1 MNLSFAD
8 TLYFKKEN
16 ILEIILGL
24 HRSYQS
30 LQKEIQICC
39 ELNNLTFNELIV
51 ILEIKKGFKRKVD
64 IANKVFLKKQNLNLI
79 LKDLQM
85 KNVLKLDDKKILI
98 TQNGEELIQRTTD
111 KINEK
116 IIKIFKKT
124 LFAISTFLLNPFLI
138 SKMTINSLNVKLFN
152 SQQI

>member
-1 MNLSFAD
+1 MSLSFAD

-24 HRSYQS
+24 HRSYKS
-30 LQKEIQICC
+30 LQREIQICC
-39 ELNNLTFNELIV
+39 EINHLTFNEFLV
-51 ILEIKKGFKRKVD
+51 LLEIKKGFKKKVD

-85 KNVLKLDDKKILI
+85 KNVLKLDEKKILI
-98 TQNGEELIQRTTD
+98 TQNGEELVQKTTD
-111 KINEK
+111 RINEK

-124 LFAISTFLLNPFLI
+124 DPKNMSGF
-138 SKMTINSLNVKLFN
+138 INIIESL
-152 SQQI
+152 

>member
-16 ILEIILGL
+16 TLEIILGL
-24 HRSYQS
+24 HRSYKS
-30 LQKEIQICC
+30 LQREIQICC
-39 ELNNLTFNELIV
+39 ELNNLTFNELVV
-51 ILEIKKGFKRKVD
+51 ILEIKKGFERKID

-85 KNVLKLDDKKILI
+85 KNILKLDDKKILI

-116 IIKIFKKT
+116 IIKIFKRTDPKNMSG
-124 LFAISTFLLNPFLI
+124 F
-138 SKMTINSLNVKLFN
+138 INIIESL
-152 SQQI
+152 

>member
-24 HRSYQS
+24 HRSYKS
-30 LQKEIQICC
+30 LQREIQICC

-51 ILEIKKGFKRKVD
+51 ILEIKKGFKKKID
-64 IANKVFLKKQNLNLI
+64 IANRVLLKKQNLNLI
-79 LKDLQM
+79 LKDLQI
-85 KNVLKLDDKKILI
+85 KNILSLEDKNILV
-98 TQNGEELIQRTTD
+98 TKNGEEIIEKTTNR
-111 KINEK
+111 INEK

-124 LFAISTFLLNPFLI
+124 DPKNMSGF
-138 SKMTINSLNVKLFN
+138 INIIESL
-152 SQQI
+152 

>member
-24 HRSYQS
+24 HRSYKY

-39 ELNNLTFNELIV
+39 DLNNLTFNELIV
-51 ILEIKKGFKRKVD
+51 ILEIKKGYKKKID

-79 LKDLQM
+79 LKDLQV
-85 KNVLKLDDKKILI
+85 KNILNINGKNISI
-98 TQNGEELIQRTTD
+98 TKDGEEVIEKTTNR
-111 KINEK
+111 INEK
-116 IIKIFKKT
+116 IIKIFRRTDPKNMSG
-124 LFAISTFLLNPFLI
+124 F
-138 SKMTINSLNVKLFN
+138 INIIESL
-152 SQQI
+152 

>member
-16 ILEIILGL
+16 ILDIILGL
-24 HRSYQS
+24 HRSYKS

-39 ELNNLTFNELIV
+39 ELNNLTFNELVV
-51 ILEIKKGFKRKVD
+51 ILEIKKGFKRKID

-85 KNVLKLDDKKILI
+85 KKVLKLDDKKILI
-98 TQNGEELIQRTTD
+98 TKNGEELIQRTTD

-124 LFAISTFLLNPFLI
+124 DPKNMSGF
-138 SKMTINSLNVKLFN
+138 INIIESL
-152 SQQI
+152 